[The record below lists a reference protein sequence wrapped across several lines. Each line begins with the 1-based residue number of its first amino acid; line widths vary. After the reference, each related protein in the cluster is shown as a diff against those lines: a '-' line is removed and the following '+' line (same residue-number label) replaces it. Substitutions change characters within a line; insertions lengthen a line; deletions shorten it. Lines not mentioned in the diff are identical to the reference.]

1 MASYDDLLKQVESL
15 KVENSTL
22 RQELNENSS
31 HLSHL
36 EDEAGNIKDV
46 LIQVKKPMDE
56 EEIDGFDQEGIHIFA
71 QGGGGEGRDMDTNDE
86 DISPNDGGPMK
97 PLNQPSQSNL
107 PAVSDVILSLPGNTR
122 PAGEGLVKH
131 HLVME
136 GGTMA
141 VLRELH
147 NERSKLLNDI
157 DEEGKQRKWY
167 FEQIEA
173 IKHKLEALP
182 LSDKY
187 HRQTDL
193 ARRQLEFE
201 VKRVQDA
208 FQQKMGTNDQI
219 VQRQEARLTRVQT
232 IETDI
237 LKIQQQHHIQMESAA
252 KEQVNGYSQ
261 AERNFTQTNDEA
273 NNSSMPTQT
282 APGDDPNSS
291 VAMDPDASF
300 NIGSLY
306 HGAWPMS
313 PLKKDLSA
321 RESRLAETDQSTE
334 LASVMSFNST
344 NSNQQ
349 SSAPPLP
356 QGSTPLPP
364 GSTPLPQGTA
374 PPGLPALPTQT
385 PQTQVAPPVSQA
397 QPPQPS
403 QDVANQPQQLG
414 TKVEMVYSLLSMLG
428 THDKDD
434 MSRTLLAMSSS
445 QDSCIAMRQSG
456 CMPLLIQ
463 LLHGS
468 DKDSGLLGNTRGSK
482 AARARA
488 AAALHNI
495 VHSHP
500 DDKRGRR
507 EARVLRL
514 LEQIRAHSDQLRDG
528 PEDEEQGRSGNQS
541 HDMDHHPGPAVAALM
556 KLSFD
561 EEHRHAIC
569 SLGGVQAIAELIQ
582 VDNDIH
588 TDTQEQYNITMRRY
602 GCMALTNLTFGDGTN
617 KALLCSMRGFMQALV
632 SQLLSSCEDLCQ
644 VAASVLR
651 NLSWKA
657 DLASKK
663 TLREV
668 GAATTLMKASMEV
681 KKEATLKSILS
692 ALWNLSAH
700 GSENKADI
708 CAVEGS
714 LEFLV
719 GTLTYKSPSKTTAVI
734 ENGGGVLRNIS
745 SHITVREDYR
755 TVLRKQSCLQI
766 LLKQLRS
773 TSLTI
778 VSNACGT
785 LWNLSARCLEDQQ
798 ALWDMGAV
806 GMLRNLVHSKH
817 QMISMGSSAALKN
830 LLNACPNIKNMK
842 MDRKANANLPSLH
855 VRKQR
860 ALEAEIDQNLSETC
874 ENLESPR
881 DSPTESGRS
890 IDKDNNSRF
899 HFPGGHPQEHDSRRM
914 SRGSYYQ
921 SGTRSGDNTP
931 MSDSRLMSPKRV
943 ARSGSQDSVGSTHSD
958 ISHDRSRFRAA
969 MRNARNC
976 QDSRQGGSLDRKTSS
991 GQQYGNSS
999 SEETGSEQGSHQGQ
1013 AHSTGAHIA
1022 QVMMEAERDKY
1033 PIRGDNS
1040 SQHVPPGPA
1049 GPAHQLYR
1057 SLPSSVSS
1065 QGPQHM
1071 HQNNQFVASAPST
1084 SSYPGAQHYPQG
1096 NDNDQPIDYSLKYHD
1111 SQTSYHDNASSHQ
1124 GPNNRKMG
1132 GPVTNMG
1139 PPTQPPPRFNNY
1151 MNPGYDPKQGMPRFV
1166 HHRLLGEHPRQINP
1180 GPFMRPPLRPMMRPP
1195 MIPAQFSAY
1204 AETDLDSDDQP
1215 TDFSRRYSEQ
1225 HEEDYRDQPITYST
1239 RFQEGDGP
1247 RYQENNTM
1255 HMRYRDTDPN
1265 CADCKLEEARRTNDR
1280 LEQCTHSFHDD
1291 QVKTFYTEGTPLNYL
1306 SLAAS
1311 MTDLTGKNADKEES
1325 EDGEEEEEEEVAD
1338 ETQNYGSHY
1347 KEPEKQN
1354 SSSAHYTGDVEKR
1367 SGSRHCES
1375 DKRSGSGSL
1384 GTDQQTG
1391 TTVITNYHRTPSGS
1405 PPPLSEDTEQTNTM
1419 ERSFHARSDEDSSQ
1433 DQIKT
1438 YCEEGTPICFSRVS
1452 SLSSLH
1458 STEATDKIGTEGL
1471 NRQLG
1476 LTSINENENNKSSN
1490 REMSPGDR
1498 RVSGGK
1504 YTPLMGRQKLLSD
1517 SDAQSSEYEKEHKTV
1532 TFDDHHHVEETPLM
1546 FSRCSSLGSLSSF
1559 DAHSVHSSVISEYSR
1574 RASEVVSPSELPDSP
1589 SETMPPSPRGKSP
1602 QPDESSKSLSSKN
1615 YSEPSGVKSFSNS
1628 LPQNVVKPMPSN
1640 VTKATVFVETASI
1653 MGKDDRPT
1661 VYADE
1666 GTPPHC
1672 TDTNSLLSALTIDDS
1687 DHTKQSKDTDSE
1699 ASKQAKDSDSND
1711 ITIVQEKE
1719 DDMFNRSEDKE
1730 NSSMSEVSEGEED
1743 ILKQCIISAMPPK
1756 MRRSSSDNTI
1766 KKKSAQSKSDSH
1778 RSKMPLRQGKSSSNK
1793 AVVSPTSKSKSSRGA
1808 NKHHRQITEEN
1819 LQEDTVKSYASE
1831 DIPLS
1836 RSQGHLMSRPQGNQD
1851 HPMSRS
1857 QDSAMSKSQEMS
1869 MPQEVLMTRSQDFL
1883 TSSIMRVAELC
1894 NETFQTPNIGQG
1906 TPGQN
1911 NLPMNNKSREVPK
1924 GAGHRPPMNVGRVMP
1939 NVCHPQTSQKPKPL
1953 LKLQDILRRE
1963 EDVIDDGDDVPMSY
1977 ATEDTPLMSQAVSP
1991 TTKKP
1996 PVDMFNLEAVTK
2008 LDVPVDDDA
2017 VQQYAIEGTPYN
2029 VSNPGSPSHKV
2040 EDPVANAIQTRVKLA
2055 NLSAIEPYIPEDGV
2069 TMFATE
2075 DTPINFSTNGSLSDL
2090 SIITNMT
2097 GEMSAPGLSNPV
2109 STQVSPH
2116 PTTTEVVSGPQQ
2128 TTVTKVAVATVAPQ
2142 KQEEE
2147 TPEAPLEENPQL
2159 DDTRSDSSS
2168 LLDESDELLSEII
2181 LSGMPKGKV
2190 SRKLDMDRAVEGSEV
2205 KSPVKSSNLF
2215 RQPTEPKIIFQ
2226 PKRTS
2231 SHIPTSADN
2240 QHPSNLPTVDNPVPF
2255 SAPDSTKT
2263 YAMEGTPDNLSTPTS
2278 PEMTSNTKKG
2288 QIVAED
2294 HLKIQK
2300 SQSNCPDKTTSFEDP
2315 LVNATSSR
2323 LDQSSGVILSSTAD
2337 DSVFTQTLESC
2348 DSVKVYNIEGTPQ
2361 TFSRNDSLSSLSIMD
2376 EDIKGD
2382 ISSMLKSRN
2391 DSKASVTKPQQ
2402 CVASSAGRSNIELQ
2416 REVEGQSSDETK
2428 PLNSGK
2434 CLEEQPKTF
2443 AVEDTPQSFS
2453 RRSSLSS
2460 IQSQD
2465 DAAKNTEETA
2475 RKIDPAKDQNEKF
2488 TVEDTPATFSR
2499 NSSLSSLSMDSDI
2512 FEASEQA
2519 LLDECISLA
2528 LPKSRSASA
2537 KLDEKVKSKIPRSS
2551 PCGTSIP
2558 KRDAATKEVP
2568 PRSGVP
2574 KDGSCREASVR
2585 SSRHDRRSLDAEVH
2599 THRHTDD
2606 SRRLEKSF
2614 DASMLSSARSK
2625 EKQADFFKVP
2635 SSQSM
2640 MIPSRS
2646 GKRQDRKSVDTSR
2659 RSENRSH
2666 ERSVEKDAQMYYQ
2679 RSWNRQHVKQSSRMT
2694 RSCSSAEDMRYNG
2707 DQYHESRIAL
2717 WQQQQQQLIQQQQ
2730 QQHLR
2735 LQQMA
2740 RNFSAGQ
2747 QQQLQHHQQ
2756 LQQQQQQQQHQQQ
2769 QQQQQHDR
2777 QETDIVKRGSWRR
2790 SRSQDSD
2797 GFLKRQKDFS
2807 NMEIAQSV
2815 STMPHRFRYS
2825 METVSTSA
2833 VADGYQDNRV
2843 IEERETRQRK
2853 SLWNRRSSTE
2863 KLSKRDSN
2871 SSIEKQDSEKSDRDS
2886 YGSHGRRSGS
2896 YGNER
2901 RLSGSRHSVGS
2912 YSTDP
2917 RYCPD
2922 QDSPEARHGS
2932 YGNDITTGMSTR
2944 HDEEEAQLALNRSG
2958 YHPPDTS
2965 DGATQRSP
2973 FKYIGLG
2980 IDNFGFDPASSNEDI
2995 TENVDSAEVT
3005 MTENFGSGNMTMT
3018 DEALE
3023 YMMQNGY
3030 VYYEDASLTHEQS
3043 FEDEITPDDERAL
3056 EINASLIVNEIQSR
3070 QMIGS
3075 AVDED
3080 MFIENETLSLV
3091 SCDYTSDTASEVSG
3105 SWSAHSETHTD
3116 KSENSSA
3123 GPRIVKPSNKPGS
3136 KNTVPD
3142 DPKAVRGR
3150 RKPLYSPR
3158 TNTTVPTQKPTTNR
3172 QDSSTAR
3179 GGGNNRSAVN
3189 NKAATT
3195 PKANSATNSRRKA
3208 PAAKTHPQAS
3218 STPTKTTPVVN
3229 SQRSKIGKPSPP
3241 ERKSTT
3247 VLTSQR
3253 QQTSNKNSP
3262 SRLPMA
3268 SQNRKGSNTD
3278 RPKPPIKQ
3286 GTFTKEPTG
3295 VNAPRISDTEPDTW
3309 SKALG
3314 NYNFSVVDSM
3324 SPESTKENAQPGQK
3338 KTPTSGSHMTKNRS
3352 NSGGTTGVNRNGT
3365 PNGKSPTSRLPNLNK
3380 PSNLKKTSS
3389 GSSLTKAGS
3398 GSSLTKAG
3406 SGSSL
3411 SKTGSGSSL
3420 SKTGSGASLNKYG
3433 SGASLNKSSSGAS
3446 LNKGGSNPNLRKFGS
3461 KGELR
3466 KSDSNASLK
3475 NTSRPSTP
3483 VGRKNSAP
3491 VPAASRKTEQKTT
3504 PCKKQ
3509 VNSKVASLWRKED
3522 TEDRGSRL
3530 PVSTTPP
3537 QRSPRANSN
3546 LANSRLQQP
3555 KGRTGSPNS
3564 REVTYQR
3571 VSPGT
3576 SNVRSNSRDESDGI
3590 SRSSTYDK
3598 ISAIN
3603 DSSQLPCLDSSDGSV
3618 NNLPINNI
3626 AHSPEQETSGEEKY
3640 DHEQQTAHS
3649 PGMSSDSM
3657 CSPDREGGSESEKE
3671 AADDSMFKHPSQ
3683 LDPYGLKV
3691 LNHRV
3696 DSSTWKKKKSESLTA
3711 DLPNADD
3718 TSKSLEAV
3726 RALLDSSAS
3735 MPESMMN
3742 SSATEDSYLS
3752 QGSSFLSQGNQ
3763 TIDSTWRRYRDES
3776 ISSFAQ
3782 SDDEESIWVRRD
3794 GDTSRSEPELSKHGL
3809 FRSSK
3814 RKSKGNTSGSKS
3826 FLPIKAMKQ
3835 IFSSG
3840 KSVKK
3845 VSETK
3850 KAASSMSL
3858 STSKESLFKLNR
3870 SGIDALN
3877 KSEILNRSDF
3887 CDEENAK
3894 KKEEQQSKKKED
3906 QSKKKKEE
3914 LQSKKK
3920 EESLRKKEESLKKKE
3935 ESLKKKQEKIEKK
3948 EEQKR
3953 KDEKRKEEK
3962 KAAKAALS
3970 TSKSQELKTSPQATV
3985 QPFNY
3990 KPTQTKVD
3998 NCLSNSAI
4006 GSTTPAKVDNSYS
4019 AKGNN
4024 TPTKTIPPPVMSGS
4038 VNDEN
4043 KRELEDS
4050 VVKPTTPRK
4059 SIPTPGGHATKTEML
4074 QARRKQSYLQN
4085 LSLKSEENAT
4095 VEKQPQGCIVTTV

>member
-1 MASYDDLLKQVESL
+1 MSDDFY
-15 KVENSTL
+15 
-22 RQELNENSS
+22 
-31 HLSHL
+31 LSL
-36 EDEAGNIKDV
+36 ED
-46 LIQVKKPMDE
+46 IQEDDIVIGE
-56 EEIDGFDQEGIHIFA
+56 DQE
-71 QGGGGEGRDMDTNDE
+71 EDPEDE

-97 PLNQPSQSNL
+97 PLNQLQASQSNM
-107 PAVSDVILSLPGNTR
+107 PAGSDVILSLPGNAR

-131 HLVME
+131 HLVMD
-136 GGTMA
+136 GGVMA
-141 VLRELH
+141 ILRELH

-157 DEEGKQRKWY
+157 GDEGKQRKWY

-173 IKHKLEALP
+173 IKQKLEGLP

-187 HRQTDL
+187 HRQTEM

-219 VQRQEARLTRVQT
+219 VQRQEARLTRVQA

-237 LKIQQQHHIQMESAA
+237 LKIQQQQHQLQIEATASQ
-252 KEQVNGYSQ
+252 QVNGYSQ
-261 AERNFTQTNDEA
+261 EQQRNYGHTGDDDA
-273 NNSSMPTQT
+273 NTSIATQT
-282 APGDDPNSS
+282 APGDDQNSS
-291 VAMDPDASF
+291 VVMDPDASF

-313 PLKKDLSA
+313 PMKKDLSG

-334 LASVMSFNST
+334 LSSVMSFNST
-344 NSNQQ
+344 NSSQQ
-349 SSAPPLP
+349 SSA
-356 QGSTPLPP
+356 TPVPP
-364 GSTPLPQGTA
+364 GIA
-374 PPGLPALPTQT
+374 PPPGTGQAPLPTQT
-385 PQTQVAPPVSQA
+385 PPGQVAPPLSQV
-397 QPPQPS
+397 QPPQVQPPPQ
-403 QDVANQPQQLG
+403 QDPVNPPQQLG

-528 PEDEEQGRSGNQS
+528 PEEEEAGRSGNKS
-541 HDMDHHPGPAVAALM
+541 HDTDHHPGPAVAALM

-582 VDNDIH
+582 VDNDAH
-588 TDTQEQYNITMRRY
+588 TNTEEQYNITMRRY

-668 GAATTLMKASMEV
+668 GAANTLMKASMEV

-708 CAVEGS
+708 CSVDGA

-755 TVLRKQSCLQI
+755 AVLRKHACLQI

-830 LLNACPNIKNMK
+830 LLNACPNIKNMN
-842 MDRKANANLPSLH
+842 MDRKTNLNRPSLH

-881 DSPTESGRS
+881 DSPTENGRNTE
-890 IDKDNNSRF
+890 KDSNSRF
-899 HFPGGHPQEHDSRRM
+899 QFPAGSGHQVQQEHDSRRT

-969 MRNARNC
+969 MQNARHC
-976 QDSRQGGSLDRKTSS
+976 QERQGGSLDRKTSGGSS
-991 GQQYGNSS
+991 GHQYGNSS

-1013 AHSTGAHIA
+1013 PHSSGAHIG
-1022 QVMMEAERDKY
+1022 QVMMEVERDKASY
-1033 PIRGDNS
+1033 PVRGDNS
-1040 SQHVPPGPA
+1040 SQHGPPTPG

-1057 SLPSSVSS
+1057 SLPNSVSS
-1065 QGPQHM
+1065 IGPQHM
-1071 HQNNQFVASAPST
+1071 LQNHQFVASAPSNCN
-1084 SSYPGAQHYPQG
+1084 SSYPSGQHYSQA

-1111 SQTSYHDNASSHQ
+1111 SQASSTSSYHDNPPSQQ
-1124 GPNNRKMG
+1124 GSNNRKVS

-1139 PPTQPPPRFNNY
+1139 PPAQPPPQSQPRVNNY
-1151 MNPGYDPKQGMPRFV
+1151 MNPGYDPKQAVPRFV

-1195 MIPAQFSAY
+1195 MLPPGTAMVPPRFSTY

-1225 HEEDYRDQPITYST
+1225 HEEDYRDQPISYST
-1239 RFQEGDGP
+1239 RFQEGEGP
-1247 RYQENNTM
+1247 RYQESNPI
-1255 HMRYRDTDPN
+1255 HMRYQDTDPN

-1325 EDGEEEEEEEVAD
+1325 EEGEDEEEEEEVAND
-1338 ETQNYGSHY
+1338 ETQNFGSHY
-1347 KEPEKQN
+1347 KESEKQN
-1354 SSSAHYTGDVEKR
+1354 TSSVLYSGDADNR
-1367 SGSRHCES
+1367 SVTRHCES
-1375 DKRSGSGSL
+1375 DIRSGSGSM

-1391 TTVITNYHRTPSGS
+1391 TTVITNYHHTPPGS
-1405 PPPLSEDTEQTNTM
+1405 PPPLLDDTEEVNVM
-1419 ERSFHARSDEDSSQ
+1419 ERSFHARSDDDSSQ

-1458 STEATDKIGTEGL
+1458 STEAQDKIGAEGL

-1490 REMSPGDR
+1490 REMSPSDR
-1498 RVSGGK
+1498 RVSTGK

-1517 SDAQSSEYEKEHKTV
+1517 SDTQSSEYEKEHKTV

-1589 SETMPPSPRGKSP
+1589 SQTMPPSPRGKSP
-1602 QPDESSKSLSSKN
+1602 QPDETSKDLTPKN
-1615 YSEPSGVKSFSNS
+1615 FSEPTGIKGFGGS

-1640 VTKATVFVETASI
+1640 INKGTVFVETASI

-1672 TDTNSLLSALTIDDS
+1672 SDTNSILSALTIDDS
-1687 DHTKQSKDTDSE
+1687 DNTKHSKDTDSE
-1699 ASKQAKDSDSND
+1699 ASKRAKDSDSND
-1711 ITIVQEKE
+1711 LTLTHDQEKE
-1719 DDMFNRSEDKE
+1719 DDTSVFNRNEDKE

-1766 KKKSAQSKSDSH
+1766 KKKSTQSKSDSH
-1778 RSKMPLRQGKSSSNK
+1778 RSKMPVKQGKSNG
-1793 AVVSPTSKSKSSRGA
+1793 SKSALSPPSKGKTSRGGG
-1808 NKHHRQITEEN
+1808 KHHRQITEEN

-1831 DIPLS
+1831 DIPMS
-1836 RSQGHLMSRPQGNQD
+1836 RPQGHLMSR
-1851 HPMSRS
+1851 S
-1857 QDSAMSKSQEMS
+1857 QDSSMSTSLETSSSRTQENTMS
-1869 MPQEVLMTRSQDFL
+1869 RSQDFL
-1883 TSSIMRVAELC
+1883 TSSLMRVAELC
-1894 NETFQTPNIGQG
+1894 NDPFEVPSTAQGVPNGI
-1906 TPGQN
+1906 GQN
-1911 NLPMNNKSREVPK
+1911 NQQGMPNVMGQNNIQSSNKSRDLPK
-1924 GAGHRPPMNVGRVMP
+1924 GNRPPMNVGRVMP
-1939 NVCHPQTSQKPKPL
+1939 NVCHPQSSHKPKPL

-1963 EDVIDDGDDVPMSY
+1963 EDVLEDSDDVPMSY

-1991 TTKKP
+1991 TTKKA
-1996 PVDMFNLEAVTK
+1996 PVDMFNIEAVAK
-2008 LDVPVDDDA
+2008 IDVRVDDDI
-2017 VQQYAIEGTPYN
+2017 VKPYAIEGTPYN
-2029 VSNPGSPSHKV
+2029 GSNPGSPSHKA
-2040 EDPVANAIQTRVKLA
+2040 EDPVSTALHNKVTLVD
-2055 NLSAIEPYIPEDGV
+2055 LSAIEPFMPDDGV
-2069 TMFATE
+2069 KTYATE

-2097 GEMSAPGLSNPV
+2097 NELPETSEMSPVPATTAAEPV
-2109 STQVSPH
+2109 SPQATATQLAM
-2116 PTTTEVVSGPQQ
+2116 
-2128 TTVTKVAVATVAPQ
+2128 TTVAQLPQ
-2142 KQEEE
+2142 KQ
-2147 TPEAPLEENPQL
+2147 PEPQLEENPQL
-2159 DDTRSDSSS
+2159 DDTRSDCSS

-2205 KSPVKSSNLF
+2205 RSPVKSRASNLF
-2215 RQPTEPKIIFQ
+2215 SSEPKIVFQ
-2226 PKRTS
+2226 PQRTS
-2231 SHIPTSADN
+2231 SHISTAMNNQPTSSQIIKAADS
-2240 QHPSNLPTVDNPVPF
+2240 QVPYNL
-2255 SAPDSTKT
+2255 PDSTKT
-2263 YAMEGTPDNLSTPTS
+2263 YNMEGTPINFSTATS
-2278 PEMTSNTKKG
+2278 LTDLTCDPE
-2288 QIVAED
+2288 ED
-2294 HLKIQK
+2294 HINAGDPFQ
-2300 SQSNCPDKTTSFEDP
+2300 NTTSQNSRPD
-2315 LVNATSSR
+2315 NRTSS
-2323 LDQSSGVILSSTAD
+2323 LQEPVVNSTSAGMDQSSGNMLGTTGD
-2337 DSVFTQTLESC
+2337 DSVFVQTIESC
-2348 DSVKVYNIEGTPQ
+2348 DSVKVYDMEGTPQ

-2382 ISSMLKSRN
+2382 LSSMSKSRN
-2391 DSKASVTKPQQ
+2391 DRSKTNVTKPQEKLTSTT
-2402 CVASSAGRSNIELQ
+2402 VINSSIELQ

-2428 PLNSGK
+2428 SQKSELRKG
-2434 CLEEQPKTF
+2434 LEEQPKTF

-2465 DAAKNTEETA
+2465 DATKNTEEVA
-2475 RKIDPAKDQNEKF
+2475 RKVDPAKDQDEKF
-2488 TVEDTPATFSR
+2488 TVEDTPADFSR

-2537 KLDEKVKSKIPRSS
+2537 KLDEKSKSKIPRSS

-2558 KRDAATKEVP
+2558 KRDGA
-2568 PRSGVP
+2568 G
-2574 KDGSCREASVR
+2574 KDGASRNGMSKDGASKDDLVKSTR
-2585 SSRHDRRSLDAEVH
+2585 QDRQSLDAEL
-2599 THRHTDD
+2599 TRPNED
-2606 SRRLEKSF
+2606 SHRLERSF
-2614 DASMLSSARSK
+2614 DASMLPSMRPK
-2625 EKQADFFKVP
+2625 EKQTDFKVP
-2635 SSQSM
+2635 ASQSM

-2646 GKRQDRKSVDTSR
+2646 GRRLDRKSADTSR
-2659 RSENRSH
+2659 RSENRSYD
-2666 ERSVEKDAQMYYQ
+2666 RSVEKDAQMYYQ
-2679 RSWNRQHVKQSSRMT
+2679 RSWNRQHVKQQSRMT
-2694 RSCSSAEDMRYNG
+2694 RSCSSAEDMSYQG
-2707 DQYHESRIAL
+2707 DQYHESRIAM
-2717 WQQQQQQLIQQQQ
+2717 WQQQQQQLMQQQQ

-2740 RNFSAGQ
+2740 QNFSAGQ

-2756 LQQQQQQQQHQQQ
+2756 LQQQVQQQQQE
-2769 QQQQQHDR
+2769 DMM
-2777 QETDIVKRGSWRR
+2777 KRGSWRR

-2833 VADGYQDNRV
+2833 AAESYQDNRV

-2863 KLSKRDSN
+2863 KLSKRDSS

-2886 YGSHGRRSGS
+2886 YSSHSRRSGS
-2896 YGNER
+2896 YGNEQ

-2912 YSTDP
+2912 YSNDSRHSVASHDQDP
-2917 RYCPD
+2917 RGANFS
-2922 QDSPEARHGS
+2922 QDPRHSNAS
-2932 YGNDITTGMSTR
+2932 YSNDLSNSEPSTR
-2944 HDEEEAQLALNRSG
+2944 RDEEEAAKIALNRIG
-2958 YHPPDTS
+2958 YQPPDTS

-2995 TENVDSAEVT
+2995 TENVDSADVT

-3018 DEALE
+3018 DEAME

-3030 VYYEDASLTHEQS
+3030 VYYEDASHSHEHS
-3043 FEDEITPDDERAL
+3043 FEEEITPDDERAL

-3075 AVDED
+3075 AVDDD

-3105 SWSAHSETHTD
+3105 TWSAHSENYSESTMSQTD
-3116 KSENSSA
+3116 QSENSNA
-3123 GPRIVKPSNKPGS
+3123 GPRILKPGS
-3136 KNTVPD
+3136 KPSSKHVVQD
-3142 DPKAVRGR
+3142 DAKAVRGR

-3158 TNTTVPTQKPTTNR
+3158 ANMTAPTPKSTPNR
-3172 QDSSTAR
+3172 QVSSTSR
-3179 GGGNNRSAVN
+3179 NGQRPTPNIS
-3189 NKAATT
+3189 NKSPSTAKGTE
-3195 PKANSATNSRRKA
+3195 ATNSRRKA
-3208 PAAKTHPQAS
+3208 PNQKTHPQAS
-3218 STPTKTTPVVN
+3218 STPTKVAPVVSGN

-3253 QQTSNKNSP
+3253 QQISNKNSP

-3268 SQNRKGSNTD
+3268 SQNRKGSSTD
-3278 RPKPPIKQ
+3278 RPKPPVKQ

-3295 VNAPRISDTEPDTW
+3295 VNAPRISDSESASDTW

-3314 NYNFSVVDSM
+3314 NYNFTDST
-3324 SPESTKENAQPGQK
+3324 SPEAAKENTQPGVRRLQA
-3338 KTPTSGSHMTKNRS
+3338 PSSIPTKNRS
-3352 NSGGTTGVNRNGT
+3352 NSGGNTANSRNGT
-3365 PNGKSPTSRLPNLNK
+3365 PNGKPTTRVSSNLSK
-3380 PSNLKKTSS
+3380 PSGSNLRKTNS
-3389 GSSLTKAGS
+3389 GSSLTKTGSGSSLSKTGS
-3398 GSSLTKAG
+3398 GSSLT
-3406 SGSSL
+3406 
-3411 SKTGSGSSL
+3411 KTGSGSSL

-3475 NTSRPSTP
+3475 NNSRPSTP

-3491 VPAASRKTEQKTT
+3491 APMASHKTEQKTT
-3504 PCKKQ
+3504 PGKKQ
-3509 VNSKVASLWRKED
+3509 VNSKVASLWRKD
-3522 TEDRGSRL
+3522 DVEDRGSRL

-3537 QRSPRANSN
+3537 QKSPRGNTIN
-3546 LANSRLQQP
+3546 MTNSRLQQP
-3555 KGRTGSPNS
+3555 KGRTSSPSS
-3564 REVTYQR
+3564 RGEVPGQR
-3571 VSPGT
+3571 VSPNT
-3576 SNVRSNSRDESDGI
+3576 SNAKSTSLDESDGI

-3603 DSSQLPCLDSSDGSV
+3603 DSSQLPCLDGFVENTQNVS
-3618 NNLPINNI
+3618 INI
-3626 AHSPEQETSGEEKY
+3626 ISHSPEQDTSGEEKY
-3640 DHEQQTAHS
+3640 DIEQKSSSANSIDH
-3649 PGMSSDSM
+3649 GMSSDSV
-3657 CSPDREGGSESEKE
+3657 CSPDRDGGSESEKE
-3671 AADDSMFKHPSQ
+3671 AADDSLFKHPSQ
-3683 LDPYGLKV
+3683 MDPYGLKV

-3696 DSSTWKKKKSESLTA
+3696 DSSTWKKKKSETLIG

-3735 MPESMMN
+3735 MTDSMLN
-3742 SSATEDSYLS
+3742 SSVTEYSYLG
-3752 QGSSFLSQGNQ
+3752 QGSSYLSQGNQ
-3763 TIDSTWRRYRDES
+3763 TIDSSWRRNRDES

-3794 GDTSRSEPELSKHGL
+3794 GDTSRSEPDFSKHGL

-3814 RKSKGNTSGSKS
+3814 RKSKGGNSGNKS

-3858 STSKESLFKLNR
+3858 STSKESLFKINR
-3870 SGIDALN
+3870 SDTLN
-3877 KSEILNRSDF
+3877 KSEIFNRTDSF
-3887 CDEENAK
+3887 DEENSKKKDEQHLK
-3894 KKEEQQSKKKED
+3894 KKEEIQT
-3906 QSKKKKEE
+3906 KKKEE
-3914 LQSKKK
+3914 I
-3920 EESLRKKEESLKKKE
+3920 LRKKEESLKKKE
-3935 ESLKKKQEKIEKK
+3935 ESLKKKQEKIEKR

-3970 TSKSQELKTSPQATV
+3970 KSKSQELRTSPQATV
-3985 QPFNY
+3985 PPFNY
-3990 KPTQTKVD
+3990 KPTPTKGD
-3998 NCLSNSAI
+3998 NSVTNSAK
-4006 GSTTPAKVDNSYS
+4006 GSTTQ
-4019 AKGNN
+4019 
-4024 TPTKTIPPPVMSGS
+4024 TKTVPSPTRSNS

-4043 KRELEDS
+4043 NRDLEDS
-4050 VVKPTTPRK
+4050 LVKPSTPRK
-4059 SIPTPGGHATKTEML
+4059 SIPSPGGHATKTEML
-4074 QARRKQSYLQN
+4074 QARRKQTYLQN

-4095 VEKQPQGCIVTTV
+4095 VEKGPQGCIVTTV

>member
-1 MASYDDLLKQVESL
+1 
-15 KVENSTL
+15 
-22 RQELNENSS
+22 
-31 HLSHL
+31 
-36 EDEAGNIKDV
+36 
-46 LIQVKKPMDE
+46 
-56 EEIDGFDQEGIHIFA
+56 
-71 QGGGGEGRDMDTNDE
+71 
-86 DISPNDGGPMK
+86 
-97 PLNQPSQSNL
+97 
-107 PAVSDVILSLPGNTR
+107 
-122 PAGEGLVKH
+122 
-131 HLVME
+131 
-136 GGTMA
+136 
-141 VLRELH
+141 
-147 NERSKLLNDI
+147 
-157 DEEGKQRKWY
+157 
-167 FEQIEA
+167 
-173 IKHKLEALP
+173 
-182 LSDKY
+182 
-187 HRQTDL
+187 
-193 ARRQLEFE
+193 
-201 VKRVQDA
+201 
-208 FQQKMGTNDQI
+208 
-219 VQRQEARLTRVQT
+219 
-232 IETDI
+232 
-237 LKIQQQHHIQMESAA
+237 
-252 KEQVNGYSQ
+252 
-261 AERNFTQTNDEA
+261 
-273 NNSSMPTQT
+273 
-282 APGDDPNSS
+282 
-291 VAMDPDASF
+291 
-300 NIGSLY
+300 
-306 HGAWPMS
+306 MS
-313 PLKKDLSA
+313 PMKKDLSV

-349 SSAPPLP
+349 SSA
-356 QGSTPLPP
+356 TPLPP
-364 GSTPLPQGTA
+364 GTSQAPGTQ
-374 PPGLPALPTQT
+374 ALPTQT
-385 PQTQVAPPVSQA
+385 IPGQVAPPPSQVQAPQA
-397 QPPQPS
+397 QQIPS
-403 QDVANQPQQLG
+403 QDLANQPQQLE

-428 THDKDD
+428 AHDKDD

-528 PEDEEQGRSGNQS
+528 PEEEAGQSGNKT

-588 TDTQEQYNITMRRY
+588 TDTEEQYNITMRRY

-708 CAVEGS
+708 CAVDGS

-755 TVLRKQSCLQI
+755 ATLRKQSCLQI

-830 LLNACPNIKNMK
+830 LLNACPNIKNMN
-842 MDRKANANLPSLH
+842 MDRKTNSNRPSLH

-881 DSPTESGRS
+881 DSPTENGRNTE
-890 IDKDNNSRF
+890 KDNNSRF
-899 HFPGGHPQEHDSRRM
+899 HFPGGTGQQEHDSRRL
-914 SRGSYYQ
+914 SRGPYYQ

-976 QDSRQGGSLDRKTSS
+976 QERQGGSLDRRTSGTS
-991 GQQYGNSS
+991 GGHQYGNSS
-999 SEETGSEQGSHQGQ
+999 SEETGSEQGSHEGQ
-1013 AHSTGAHIA
+1013 PHSSGAHIA
-1022 QVMMEAERDKY
+1022 QVMMEVERDKVSY
-1033 PIRGDNS
+1033 PLRGDNS
-1040 SQHVPPGPA
+1040 NQHGPPAPA

-1057 SLPSSVSS
+1057 SLTNSSSS
-1065 QGPQHM
+1065 PGPQHM
-1071 HQNNQFVASAPST
+1071 HQNNQFVASTPGN
-1084 SSYPGAQHYPQG
+1084 SSYPGAQHYHQG
-1096 NDNDQPIDYSLKYHD
+1096 NDNDQPIDYSLKFHD
-1111 SQTSYHDNASSHQ
+1111 SQASTTSNYHDNQPAHQ

-1132 GPVTNMG
+1132 GPVTSMG
-1139 PPTQPPPRFNNY
+1139 PPSQPPPQPQQRFNNY
-1151 MNPGYDPKQGMPRFV
+1151 MNPGYDPKQGVPRFV

-1195 MIPAQFSAY
+1195 MIPPQFSTY

-1215 TDFSRRYSEQ
+1215 TDFSRRYPEQ
-1225 HEEDYRDQPITYST
+1225 HEEDYRDQPISYST
-1239 RFQEGDGP
+1239 RFQEGEGP
-1247 RYQENNTM
+1247 RYQENNPI

-1311 MTDLTGKNADKEES
+1311 MTDLTGKNAEKEES
-1325 EDGEEEEEEEVAD
+1325 EEGEEEEEEVNNE
-1338 ETQNYGSHY
+1338 SHY
-1347 KEPEKQN
+1347 NESEKQTASSKHYSSDADKRMGN
-1354 SSSAHYTGDVEKR
+1354 S
-1367 SGSRHCES
+1367 SRHCES
-1375 DKRSGSGSL
+1375 DKRSGSGSM

-1391 TTVITNYHRTPSGS
+1391 TTVITNYHRTPPGS
-1405 PPPLSEDTEQTNTM
+1405 PPPLPDESVEVNTL
-1419 ERSFHARSDEDSSQ
+1419 ERSFHARSDDDSSQ

-1458 STEATDKIGTEGL
+1458 STEAQDKVGTEAL

-1476 LTSINENENNKSSN
+1476 LTSINENENNKTSN

-1498 RVSGGK
+1498 RVSAGK

-1559 DAHSVHSSVISEYSR
+1559 DAQSVHSSVVSEYSR

-1615 YSEPSGVKSFSNS
+1615 YSDSSEVKGFSS
-1628 LPQNVVKPMPSN
+1628 SIPQNVVKPMPSN
-1640 VTKATVFVETASI
+1640 NMNKTIFVETASI

-1672 TDTNSLLSALTIDDS
+1672 SDSNSILSALTIDDS
-1687 DHTKQSKDTDSE
+1687 DNTKHSKDTDSE
-1699 ASKQAKDSDSND
+1699 ASKRAKDSDSND
-1711 ITIVQEKE
+1711 LTLIQEKV
-1719 DDMFNRSEDKE
+1719 DDISMFNRSEDKE

-1766 KKKSAQSKSDSH
+1766 KKKSAQSKSESH
-1778 RSKMPLRQGKSSSNK
+1778 RSKMPVRQGKTASSKS
-1793 AVVSPTSKSKSSRGA
+1793 VLSPTSKGKISRGGS
-1808 NKHHRQITEEN
+1808 KHHRQITEES

-1831 DIPLS
+1831 DIPMS
-1836 RSQGHLMSRPQGNQD
+1836 RSQINQ
-1851 HPMSRS
+1851 MSRS
-1857 QDSAMSKSQEMS
+1857 QDSSMSTSQETS
-1869 MPQEVLMTRSQDFL
+1869 GPQDILRTRSQDFL

-1894 NETFQTPNIGQG
+1894 NVPNAGQG
-1906 TPGQN
+1906 IPNTSVQN
-1911 NLPMNNKSREVPK
+1911 NIQSNNKCRDAAK
-1924 GAGHRPPMNVGRVMP
+1924 GHRPTLNVGRVMP
-1939 NVCHPQTSQKPKPL
+1939 NVCHSQTSQKPKPL

-1963 EDVIDDGDDVPMSY
+1963 EDVMDDNDDIPMSY

-1991 TTKKP
+1991 TTKKA
-1996 PVDMFNLEAVTK
+1996 PVDLFNMEAVAK
-2008 LDVPVDDDA
+2008 IDVQVDDDA

-2029 VSNPGSPSHKV
+2029 VSNPGSPSHKAEDTV
-2040 EDPVANAIQTRVKLA
+2040 ENVIQNKVKLV
-2055 NLSAIEPYIPEDGV
+2055 NLSAIEPYIPDDGV
-2069 TMFATE
+2069 KTFATE

-2097 GEMSAPGLSNPV
+2097 GEMSAGLSNPV
-2109 STQVSPH
+2109 STQISPH
-2116 PTTTEVVSGPQQ
+2116 VTTTTETQQ
-2128 TTVTKVAVATVAPQ
+2128 EPVTKIAMATVPHLSE
-2142 KQEEE
+2142 KQQEDQSE
-2147 TPEAPLEENPQL
+2147 TQLEENPQL
-2159 DDTRSDSSS
+2159 DDTHSDSSS

-2205 KSPVKSSNLF
+2205 RSPAKSLTAHVFSQS
-2215 RQPTEPKIIFQ
+2215 TEAKIVFQ
-2226 PKRTS
+2226 PQRTS
-2231 SHIPTSADN
+2231 SHIPTTTDN
-2240 QHPSNLPTVDNPVPF
+2240 QRTSSLTSVDNQAHF
-2255 SAPDSTKT
+2255 SIPDSTKV
-2263 YAMEGTPDNLSTPTS
+2263 YAMEGAPNNFSNPTS
-2278 PEMTSNTKKG
+2278 VSDQEG
-2288 QIVAED
+2288 HIVSGD
-2294 HLKIQK
+2294 PQKTK
-2300 SQSNCPDKTTSFEDP
+2300 SQNIHLDNRPSLLQEPIINSTS
-2315 LVNATSSR
+2315 ASM
-2323 LDQSSGVILSSTAD
+2323 DQSSVNMLATTAD
-2337 DSVFTQTLESC
+2337 DSVFVQTIESC
-2348 DSVKVYNIEGTPQ
+2348 DSVKVYNMEGTPQ
-2361 TFSRNDSLSSLSIMD
+2361 TFSRNDSLSSLSMMD
-2376 EDIKGD
+2376 EDVKGD
-2382 ISSMLKSRN
+2382 LSSMSKSKNDRNKSNLANPPESLKTTARN
-2391 DSKASVTKPQQ
+2391 CSID
-2402 CVASSAGRSNIELQ
+2402 LQ

-2428 PLNSGK
+2428 SQKSGK

-2453 RRSSLSS
+2453 RHSSLSS

-2475 RKIDPAKDQNEKF
+2475 RKVDPAKDQNEKF
-2488 TVEDTPATFSR
+2488 TVEDTPASFSR

-2558 KRDAATKEVP
+2558 K
-2568 PRSGVP
+2568 
-2574 KDGSCREASVR
+2574 KDGAAKEGSTRGGSRDGASKEAPVK
-2585 SSRHDRRSLDAEVH
+2585 SSRQDRRSLDADINVH
-2599 THRHTDD
+2599 KTHED
-2606 SRRLEKSF
+2606 SRRLERSF
-2614 DASMLSSARSK
+2614 DASMLPSMRPK
-2625 EKQADFFKVP
+2625 EKHADFKVP
-2635 SSQSM
+2635 ASQSM
-2640 MIPSRS
+2640 MIPGRS
-2646 GKRQDRKSVDTSR
+2646 GRRSERKSTDPSR
-2659 RSENRSH
+2659 RSENRSYD
-2666 ERSVEKDAQMYYQ
+2666 RSVEKDAQMYYQ
-2679 RSWNRQHVKQSSRMT
+2679 RSWNRHHVKQSSRMT
-2694 RSCSSAEDMRYNG
+2694 RSCSSAEDMSYHG
-2707 DQYHESRIAL
+2707 DHYHESRIAL
-2717 WQQQQQQLIQQQQ
+2717 WQQHQQQLIQQQQ

-2747 QQQLQHHQQ
+2747 QQQLQ
-2756 LQQQQQQQQHQQQ
+2756 QHQQQ
-2769 QQQQQHDR
+2769 QQQQIQQKQQQ
-2777 QETDIVKRGSWRR
+2777 QETDVVKRGSWRR

-2833 VADGYQDNRV
+2833 MGESYQDNRV

-2886 YGSHGRRSGS
+2886 YGSHSRRSGS
-2896 YGNER
+2896 YSNDQ

-2912 YSTDP
+2912 YSNDSRYGVVSHEVDP
-2917 RYCPD
+2917 RINTYAKDPRQIGVSYD
-2922 QDSPEARHGS
+2922 TDTRNSSGS
-2932 YGNDITTGMSTR
+2932 STR
-2944 HDEEEAQLALNRSG
+2944 RDEEEEARVALNRSG
-2958 YHPPDTS
+2958 YQPPDTS

-2973 FKYIGLG
+2973 FKYVGG

-2995 TENVDSAEVT
+2995 TENVDSADVT

-3018 DEALE
+3018 DEAIE

-3030 VYYEDASLTHEQS
+3030 VYYEDASRSHEQS

-3105 SWSAHSETHTD
+3105 SWSAHSENYSESRSQTD

-3123 GPRIVKPSNKPGS
+3123 GPRIVKPSNKPNGKS
-3136 KNTVPD
+3136 SLPD
-3142 DPKAVRGR
+3142 DSKTVRGR

-3158 TNTTVPTQKPTTNR
+3158 TNTTTTQKSTPNR
-3172 QDSSTAR
+3172 QDNAASR
-3179 GGGNNRSAVN
+3179 GGQRPTPNIGNKSSNVAKGLGS
-3189 NKAATT
+3189 
-3195 PKANSATNSRRKA
+3195 TNTRRKV
-3208 PAAKTHPQAS
+3208 PAQKTHPQAS
-3218 STPTKTTPVVN
+3218 STPTKAAPVVSGN
-3229 SQRSKIGKPSPP
+3229 SQKSKIGKPSPP

-3247 VLTSQR
+3247 VLTSQK
-3253 QQTSNKNSP
+3253 QQISNKNSP

-3278 RPKPPIKQ
+3278 RPKPPVKQ

-3295 VNAPRISDTEPDTW
+3295 VNAPRISDSDPTPDTW

-3314 NYNFSVVDSM
+3314 TYNFSVIDS
-3324 SPESTKENAQPGQK
+3324 SSSEATKENTQPGVRKLQ
-3338 KTPTSGSHMTKNRS
+3338 TPLSNNITKNRS
-3352 NSGGTTGVNRNGT
+3352 NSGGNIAGRNGT
-3365 PNGKSPTSRLPNLNK
+3365 PNGKPASRATSNLSK
-3380 PSNLKKTSS
+3380 SGGSNLKKTNS
-3389 GSSLTKAGS
+3389 GSSLTKTGS
-3398 GSSLTKAG
+3398 GSSLTKTG

-3420 SKTGSGASLNKYG
+3420 TKTGSGASLNKYG
-3433 SGASLNKSSSGAS
+3433 SGASLNKSGSGAS

-3475 NTSRPSTP
+3475 NNSRPSTP

-3491 VPAASRKTEQKTT
+3491 APAASRKTEQKTT
-3504 PCKKQ
+3504 PGKKQ
-3509 VNSKVASLWRKED
+3509 VNSKVASMWRKED
-3522 TEDRGSRL
+3522 VEERGSRL

-3537 QRSPRANSN
+3537 QKSPRGNANM
-3546 LANSRLQQP
+3546 ANSRLQQP

-3564 REVTYQR
+3564 RGEISGQR
-3571 VSPGT
+3571 VSPST
-3576 SNVRSNSRDESDGI
+3576 SNVKSTSRDESDGI

-3603 DSSQLPCLDSSDGSV
+3603 DTSQLPCLDSSDRSAH
-3618 NNLPINNI
+3618 NSTINNI
-3626 AHSPEQETSGEEKY
+3626 AHSPEQETNGGKY
-3640 DHEQQTAHS
+3640 DSEQKSSSANSTDQ
-3649 PGMSSDSM
+3649 GMSSDSV
-3657 CSPDREGGSESEKE
+3657 CSPDRDCGSESERDVGDE
-3671 AADDSMFKHPSQ
+3671 SLFKHPSQ
-3683 LDPYGLKV
+3683 MDPYGLKV

-3696 DSSTWKKKKSESLTA
+3696 DSSTWKKKKSESLIG

-3718 TSKSLEAV
+3718 TSKSLDAV

-3735 MPESMMN
+3735 MTESMMN
-3742 SSATEDSYLS
+3742 SSVTEDSYLS

-3776 ISSFAQ
+3776 VSSFAQ

-3814 RKSKGNTSGSKS
+3814 RKSKGGNSGSKS

-3845 VSETK
+3845 ETETK

-3870 SGIDALN
+3870 SGLEALN
-3877 KSEILNRSDF
+3877 KSEILNRTDI
-3887 CDEENAK
+3887 CDEEN
-3894 KKEEQQSKKKED
+3894 SKKKE
-3906 QSKKKKEE
+3906 QHSKKKKEE

-3985 QPFNY
+3985 PPFNY
-3990 KPTQTKVD
+3990 KPTTTKGDASVP
-3998 NCLSNSAI
+3998 N
-4006 GSTTPAKVDNSYS
+4006 S
-4019 AKGNN
+4019 AKGNT
-4024 TPTKTIPPPVMSGS
+4024 TPTKTVPPPARSS
-4038 VNDEN
+4038 SIDDN
-4043 KRELEDS
+4043 KREIEDLT
-4050 VVKPTTPRK
+4050 VKPTTPRK
-4059 SIPTPGGHATKTEML
+4059 TIPTPTGHATKTEML
-4074 QARRKQSYLQN
+4074 QARRKQTYLQN
-4085 LSLKSEENAT
+4085 LSLQSEENAT
-4095 VEKQPQGCIVTTV
+4095 VETTPKGCIVTTV